1 MICSLKTYFV
11 SSTVVSSKCK
21 VEEQKKIILAL
32 ENFILVGNKESISV
46 YKFIKVKLIFRV
58 LKEVIFIQ
66 FNY

>member
-1 MICSLKTYFV
+1 MCQALWYLPNVKWK
-11 SSTVVSSKCK
+11 SK
-21 VEEQKKIILAL
+21 KKIILAL

-58 LKEVIFIQ
+58 LKEVIFRQ